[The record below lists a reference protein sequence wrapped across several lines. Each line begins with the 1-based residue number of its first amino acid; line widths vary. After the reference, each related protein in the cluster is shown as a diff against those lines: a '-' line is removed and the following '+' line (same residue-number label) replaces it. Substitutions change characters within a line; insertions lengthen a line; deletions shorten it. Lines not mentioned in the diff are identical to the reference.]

1 MNIQHYIDQYIYICI
16 PSDAVVSQRRAVPLA
31 ARRGRL
37 GVFAGFASHAR
48 LPLAVSLPLAVRLRS
63 RLDGGGQRPERAL
76 GVAVE
81 ELPFVE

>member
-1 MNIQHYIDQYIYICI
+1 MQKSR
-16 PSDAVVSQRRAVPLA
+16 P
-31 ARRGRL
+31 RGHVCCEGYSECTAPIAL
-37 GVFAGFASHAR
+37 TCTLFAGFASHAR